1 MSDLEANSQS
11 SMKEKSVVHEPV
23 PLVDFAVGDGTA
35 IKPTWSRRLYFTLQ
49 KLDHYGVES
58 RGIERV
64 PSDERHQATLSTWA
78 GLGLI
83 W

>member
-1 MSDLEANSQS
+1 MSDVEANSGIF
-11 SMKEKSVVHEPV
+11 KEKDRAESPNVVEV
-23 PLVDFAVGDGTA
+23 KVGDGTA
-35 IKPTWSRRLYFTLQ
+35 IKPTWSARLYLNLQ
-49 KLDHYGVES
+49 KLDHFGLES

-64 PSDERHQATLSTWA
+64 PSDERVPATLSTWA